1 MVGIRIGDNVGLE
14 DLLIDGFAVGV
25 IPRREVGVLVLNA
38 VGEAV
43 NFEGLPVVVGAVN
56 FEGLPVVVG
65 AVNFEGLPVVVDIG
79 GVLVLVGVSLGVTA
93 IVGNLDVSNVGTP
106 TTAGGAEG
114 MKDDLSK
121 ILTFII
127 SFLKSGKFTD
137 PRPVVGSQPAVALK
151 PSRQHGNLIPVPQL
165 F

>member
-38 VGEAV
+38 VGE
-43 NFEGLPVVVGAVN
+43 
-56 FEGLPVVVG
+56 

>member
-1 MVGIRIGDNVGLE
+1 MEGLIVGFRVFVVGIRIGDNVGFE

-25 IPRREVGVLVLNA
+25 IVRREVGVLVLNA
-38 VGEAV
+38 VGEAI
-43 NFEGLPVVVGAVN
+43 
-56 FEGLPVVVG
+56 
-65 AVNFEGLPVVVDIG
+65 NFEGLPVVVDIG
-79 GVLVLVGVSLGVTA
+79 DVAVLVGVPVPFAPSGVTA

-106 TTAGGAEG
+106 TTVGEAEG
-114 MKDDLSK
+114 MKDDLST

-137 PRPVVGSQPAVALK
+137 PRPVVGSQPSVALK